1 MPARNLLGDLVDD
14 VRYAIRQLRR
24 SPGFAA
30 VAIVTVALGIGA
42 NSAVFS
48 VLDGVIL
55 KPLPY
60 AAPERLVN
68 ITTAFPGQDFDRFWV
83 SPPEFYELREWNEVF
98 DEVGGYRI
106 GTGSIETDDRPLRVP
121 SAVATW
127 TLFPTLGV
135 APVLGRAFTEEEDR
149 MGVAPVAMIS
159 LGLWERAFAADPA
172 ILGRTVRVGGEATTI
187 VGVLPEGFDLED
199 AGVDLWT
206 PLNRAQNV
214 DPNDHA
220 NRRGNHFINVI
231 GRLSDGVTLERA
243 AADLDRLEMRWP
255 EEYGTTHAISAE
267 GHPITATNFVDDAYG
282 EVRATI
288 LLLMGAVSFVLLIA
302 CANVAS
308 LLLAK
313 SERRTGEVAVRV
325 AMGAGRGRLTRQL
338 LTEGVILGILGG
350 GVGLL
355 LGRLAIGAIL
365 RVNPDGVPRTA
376 EIGLNGTVVAFTL
389 LIAVATG
396 VLFGLAPLLSTTL
409 ARVGSTLKA
418 GGTRTTRGT
427 SAVRVRRGLVVAEI
441 GLAVIL
447 LTGSGLLLR
456 SILALQNVDAGF
468 EPEGVLTAQLSLPT
482 SGYPENTDVGAFY
495 GRLLDRL
502 RALPGVVAAT
512 ATSALPPVQTLNA
525 NDTEFEGFV
534 PRPDGPSQNVD
545 YWTGIEADFLEA
557 MGVEIVEG
565 RGFEPADAGPDAP
578 VMLVNERLAEL
589 FYPGESAVGR
599 RIRPFG
605 YENWLVVVGVVEN
618 LKQSGLDGE
627 VGTELYFYHP
637 QVTQLGLSYRT
648 MYLVLRTT
656 GDPTSLAPSVE
667 RVVRELDASLPV
679 SDVRTMEENVARSM
693 AAPRFLTLLLG
704 LFAGVALLLAGVGTY
719 SVMAYT
725 VAERTREIGIRM
737 AIGAEAGKV
746 RALVLRQGG
755 MLAAIGVAVGVL
767 GSLALTRFLAS
778 RLYEIQPTDL
788 ATFIAAPLFL
798 TAVALVASYLPAV
811 RASRMDPVAALRE
824 D

>member
-1 MPARNLLGDLVDD
+1 VPTRQLLEDLAED
-14 VRYAIRQLRR
+14 VRYGWRQLLR

-30 VAIVTVALGIGA
+30 VAILTVALGIGA

-68 ITTAFPGQDFDRFWV
+68 VTSAFPAQDFDRFWI

-98 DEVGGYRI
+98 DEVGGYRV
-106 GTGSIETDDRPLRVP
+106 GTGSIGTDDRPIRVP

-135 APVLGRAFTEEEDR
+135 QPALGRTFTEEEDR
-149 MGVAPVAMIS
+149 VGAEPVAMIS
-159 LGLWERAFAADPA
+159 YGLWQRAYGGDPA
-172 ILGRTVRVGGEATTI
+172 VLGRTFSVGGLATTI
-187 VGVLPEGFDLED
+187 VGILPEGFDLED

-206 PLNRAQNV
+206 PLNRAQGV
-214 DPNDHA
+214 DPSDHV
-220 NRRGNHFINVI
+220 NRRGNHFINVVA
-231 GRLSDGVTLERA
+231 RLADGVTLERA
-243 AADLDRLEMRWP
+243 QADLDRLEVRWV
-255 EEYGTTHAISAE
+255 EEYGTTHAISAD
-267 GHPITATNFVDDAYG
+267 GHPIQASDFQDDAYG
-282 EVRATI
+282 DVRATI

-313 SERRTGEVAVRV
+313 SERRSGEVAVRV

-338 LTEGVILGILGG
+338 LTEGLLLGLLGG

-355 LGRLAIGAIL
+355 LGQVAIRSIL
-365 RVNPDGVPRTA
+365 RLNPDGVPRVA
-376 EIGLNGTVVAFTL
+376 EIGLNGSVVAFTL
-389 LIAVATG
+389 LVAVVTG
-396 VLFGLAPLLSTTL
+396 VLFGLAPLLSTTV
-409 ARVGSTLKA
+409 ARVGKTLKE

-427 SAVRVRRGLVVAEI
+427 SAVQVRRGLVVAEI
-441 GLAVIL
+441 ALAVVL
-447 LTGSGLLLR
+447 LTGSGLMLR
-456 SILALQNVDAGF
+456 SILALQDVDPGF
-468 EPEGVLTAQLSLPT
+468 EPEGVLTAQLSLPAT
-482 SGYPENTDVGAFY
+482 GYPDNTDVGAFY
-495 GRLLDRL
+495 ATLLDRL
-502 RALPGVVAAT
+502 RALPGVIAVS
-512 ATSALPPVQTLNA
+512 ATSALPPMQTLNA
-525 NDTEFEGFV
+525 NDTQFEGFV
-534 PRPDGPSQNVD
+534 PRPDGPQQNVD
-545 YWTGIEADFLEA
+545 YWTGIESDFFEA

-565 RGFEPADAGPDAP
+565 RGFEAADAGPDAP
-578 VMLVNERLAEL
+578 VVLVNERLAEL
-589 FYPGESAVGR
+589 HYPGESAIGR
-599 RIRPFG
+599 RLRPFG
-605 YENWLVVVGVVEN
+605 NPDWLVIVGVVEN
-618 LKQSGLDGE
+618 LRQAGLDGE

-648 MYLVLRTT
+648 MNLLVRTT
-656 GDPTSLAPSVE
+656 GDPLSLAPSVE

-679 SDVRTMEENVARSM
+679 SDVRTMEDNVARSM
-693 AAPRFLTLLLG
+693 AAPRFLAFLLG
-704 LFAGVALLLAGVGTY
+704 SFAVVALLLAGVGTY
-719 SVMAYT
+719 SVMAYS

-746 RALVLRQGG
+746 RRLVLRQGG
-755 MLAAIGVAVGVL
+755 MLTAAGLVIGVL
-767 GSLALTRFLAS
+767 GALGLTRFLAA

-788 ATFIAAPLFL
+788 ATFVAAPIFLATIALF
-798 TAVALVASYLPAV
+798 ASYLPAV